1 MPIAQTEL
9 LFKLIKS
16 LDKAEKRN
24 FKLFVKRLASNKDG
38 LFLRLFELIDKSKEP
53 DDAKYQQSLAITKQ
67 NQYSNLKRHLYSQI
81 IKSLRLNHIEKEE
94 VIKIREQMDHAT
106 VLYGKGLY
114 DQCLLLLERIKTLA
128 KGINNNL
135 LLLQILE
142 LQKKIESRHIT
153 RSRKIKNRIENLV
166 EESARTREIISRT
179 SALSDLSLN
188 VQGMYIKYGFA
199 KSDRDLD
206 IYKSYFESHKP
217 EYNSADA
224 SFYEKVLW
232 HQSHVW
238 YAYMCLD
245 FKSSMDAAM
254 SWVNEFHKEEDMKT
268 IDPDLYMRG
277 LHYVMTN
284 AYYRRNKN
292 IFETAF
298 DSFTDFRMK
307 NLDTF
312 KMNSRIFDFVYFGN
326 ARLNTLFIH
335 NNFEGLSEIE
345 SDILENIDR
354 YNYHLDSHRI
364 IMFYYKLAM
373 AFMHRG
379 NYSTA
384 LDYWNTILSNNLDPL
399 RSDIYCYSRL
409 LHLLCHY
416 SLNSFDLVENIIQS
430 VKNAFH
436 SYGHM
441 NKTLELFFSFIR
453 KGCRAMNFGLNQD
466 MEELK
471 SRLLKLTESRYEL
484 IPFQY
489 FDFNLW
495 LDSQIMNTSIEKT
508 ISLSGSKD

>member
-1 MPIAQTEL
+1 MPIAQTDL

-24 FKLFVKRLASNKDG
+24 FKLFAKRLASNKNG
-38 LFLRLFELIDKSKEP
+38 LFLRLFELIDKSRDP
-53 DDAKYQQSLAITKQ
+53 DDNKFQHNLGITKQ

-81 IKSLRLNHIEKEE
+81 VKSLRLNHIEKEE

-114 DQCLLLLERIKTLA
+114 DQCLLLLDRIKPLV

-135 LLLQILE
+135 LLLQVLE

-166 EESARTREIISRT
+166 EESAKTREIISRT

-188 VQGMYIKYGFA
+188 IQGMYIKYGFA
-199 KSDRDLD
+199 KSHRDLD

-217 EYNSADA
+217 DNLSENV

-238 YAYMCLD
+238 YHYMCLD
-245 FKSSMDAAM
+245 FKSSMKAAID
-254 SWVNEFHKEEDMKT
+254 WVNEFHQEERMKK

-284 AYYRRNKN
+284 AYYQKN
-292 IFETAF
+292 VRIFESAF
-298 DSFTDFRMK
+298 ESFKNFREQYLDS
-307 NLDTF
+307 F
-312 KMNSRIFDFVYFGN
+312 KMNSRIFDFIYFDN
-326 ARLNTLFIH
+326 ARLNVLFI
-335 NNFEGLSEIE
+335 NNSLDELNNIE
-345 SDILENIDR
+345 SDILDKMDLYRN
-354 YNYHLDSHRI
+354 NLDTHRI

-373 AFMHRG
+373 AFMYKG

-384 LDYWNTILSNNLDPL
+384 LDYWNTILSSNLDPL
-399 RSDIYCYSRL
+399 RSDVYCYSRL
-409 LHLLCHY
+409 LHLICHY
-416 SLNSFDLVENIIQS
+416 SLNNFDLVENLIHS
-430 VKNAFH
+430 VKNSFH

-441 NKTLELFFSFIR
+441 NKTLEIFFSFLR
-453 KGCRAMNFGLNQD
+453 KGTRAMNFGLNQE

-471 SRLLKLTESRYEL
+471 SRLLKLTESHFEL

-489 FDFNLW
+489 FEFNLW